1 MSLSRNNYSIAFTI
15 CAKNRLP
22 AAILC
27 RNSFLKHN
35 KDSDFVIFL
44 ADQSTNKC
52 DIKLFQS
59 AMPMIAV
66 NELKSLPGLF
76 NSNKLEEMAYKYDV
90 TEFCTSVKPFC
101 IEYLMQIGYE
111 KVLYFDPDIY
121 FYNSVEPLFNWLLEY
136 DCVLI
141 PHITNPLPNDGFI
154 PTDKD
159 ILSCGVYN
167 LGFGGW
173 ANTEKT
179 KEFLSWWQLHLK
191 NECFHDTKNGM
202 FVDQLW
208 MNYAPCF
215 LHTYVCKWPGYNRA
229 YWNLHEGSLDEVPLA
244 FYHFS
249 GLEYTNPFRLSRHQN
264 RYNLQ
269 ELPVLRKMVVN
280 YLLELEKFDAVQVDK
295 SKYFYSA
302 DDRRVSVH
310 TAFQKA
316 NPWLSKGWGLN
327 LVGYFPYTIGVAD
340 VARHFN
346 SKLASTGV
354 PSSLHTI
361 AVSKPT
367 LSLDEQKALGYQ
379 YTTVADYDT
388 SIFFVNLDQISK
400 VHEHYP
406 HLFKNRNI
414 GVCWWE
420 VEDSLPHKENAQHLD
435 EIICFSEFTYFLFKK
450 HLPNKKIHRLPYPVP
465 AYNTKLADKSYCK
478 TKLGLEPN
486 DFVFYTVFDYASS
499 FERKN
504 PGGVIQAFSGIAKHW
519 PNAKLVLKSLSAG
532 QYPHEEIY
540 LDALCKDLSID
551 NQVLVI
557 DGPLSQDDLN
567 NLMNMADCYVSLHRS
582 EGAGL
587 NILHALSLGKPVIAT
602 AYGGSMEF
610 TNDNN
615 SMLVNYEMVPIK
627 QSIFGY
633 EGKWA
638 NPDLNTADTHMEAIL
653 TNEELRQKLS
663 VQARQSVLDYGN
675 MQSFQSALYKVLLDE

>member
-229 YWNLHEGSLDEVPLA
+229 YSV
-244 FYHFS
+244 
-249 GLEYTNPFRLSRHQN
+249 
-264 RYNLQ
+264 YN
-269 ELPVLRKMVVN
+269 
-280 YLLELEKFDAVQVDK
+280 
-295 SKYFYSA
+295 
-302 DDRRVSVH
+302 
-310 TAFQKA
+310 
-316 NPWLSKGWGLN
+316 
-327 LVGYFPYTIGVAD
+327 
-340 VARHFN
+340 
-346 SKLASTGV
+346 
-354 PSSLHTI
+354 SS
-361 AVSKPT
+361 
-367 LSLDEQKALGYQ
+367 
-379 YTTVADYDT
+379 
-388 SIFFVNLDQISK
+388 
-400 VHEHYP
+400 
-406 HLFKNRNI
+406 
-414 GVCWWE
+414 
-420 VEDSLPHKENAQHLD
+420 
-435 EIICFSEFTYFLFKK
+435 
-450 HLPNKKIHRLPYPVP
+450 
-465 AYNTKLADKSYCK
+465 
-478 TKLGLEPN
+478 
-486 DFVFYTVFDYASS
+486 
-499 FERKN
+499 
-504 PGGVIQAFSGIAKHW
+504 
-519 PNAKLVLKSLSAG
+519 
-532 QYPHEEIY
+532 
-540 LDALCKDLSID
+540 
-551 NQVLVI
+551 
-557 DGPLSQDDLN
+557 
-567 NLMNMADCYVSLHRS
+567 
-582 EGAGL
+582 
-587 NILHALSLGKPVIAT
+587 
-602 AYGGSMEF
+602 
-610 TNDNN
+610 
-615 SMLVNYEMVPIK
+615 
-627 QSIFGY
+627 
-633 EGKWA
+633 
-638 NPDLNTADTHMEAIL
+638 
-653 TNEELRQKLS
+653 
-663 VQARQSVLDYGN
+663 
-675 MQSFQSALYKVLLDE
+675 